1 MGFLHGV
8 LGGVVDHALAGLST
22 AKATLTQSKTN
33 G

>member
-8 LGGVVDHALAGLST
+8 LEGVVDHALAGLST
-22 AKATLTQSKTN
+22 AKATLNQANTN